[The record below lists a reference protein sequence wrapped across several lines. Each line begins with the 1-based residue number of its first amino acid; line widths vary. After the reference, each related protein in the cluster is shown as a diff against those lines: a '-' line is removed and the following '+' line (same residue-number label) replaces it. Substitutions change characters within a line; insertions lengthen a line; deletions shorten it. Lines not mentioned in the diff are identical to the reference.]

1 MKIGKVSVH
10 NRSPESG
17 VALVELT
24 MTIAIVLVMI
34 WMVVFMISTSSN
46 MLGKSTN
53 TAQTMAEDLKKIVNE
68 NLTKYPTVSNISA
81 EVSEDS
87 ELVIMFDDT
96 EISTD
101 YGPKSNRNWDITVQ
115 GDWKSYEIKVDP
127 KNVSPSDEDNSDEK
141 SDDSGYADEE
151 TEVE

>member
-1 MKIGKVSVH
+1 MKIGKASVH
-10 NRSPESG
+10 NRSLESG
-17 VALVELT
+17 LTLVDLT
-24 MTIAIVLVMI
+24 VTIIILGMMTFMG
-34 WMVVFMISTSSN
+34 VFMFSAFSS
-46 MLGKSTN
+46 MSGKSTN

-87 ELVIMFDDT
+87 KLVIMFDDT

-101 YGPKSNRNWDITVQ
+101 YGPKSNRNWDITIQ

-141 SDDSGYADEE
+141 SDDSGYADEK